1 MTEMNPVERV
11 FLRVE
16 QQDHPVDSMGIFLL
30 DPTEDGPLP
39 FEAAQAALAA
49 RAAREPVLRRMI
61 AQTSFGMGEERWMH
75 SGNVTLSQH
84 LVPVTVPQPA
94 DLRCVLDLA
103 LRLSRAPLDRR
114 RPLWKAWYAEGL
126 ADGRTALLVRAHH
139 ALTPGLGGIAL
150 ARQLFDP
157 TPQPADPGAPVPRV
171 SADPAPTTAH
181 LLRRGI
187 PQIVSTQWH
196 AARQA
201 LQLVRAGL
209 RSDEPDPAGQ
219 SPRSAHRTPVTVF
232 DSAVRTSARSLGVLT
247 LPLADFDEIRSRQTE
262 LSLSDLLQAVVC
274 GGLRSCFKQIGE
286 MPDGQVKVAIPMI
299 LDAGQAGPAGASASR
314 PSTAHSTLS
323 MTVLPTDVADPATR
337 LAIIHARNRRRLA
350 RYDEA
355 RRGTRMATVISEL
368 FHPALVSVATTM
380 LGSSMATLVTRPPFN
395 LAFTAQRAGDAPVY
409 FAGAKVAHMYGR
421 TLVIPPM
428 RVFVHAVVYDGK
440 MELGVT
446 ALREVLPEPEVF
458 LDAVHDE
465 LAALLA
471 LARAGR
477 DG

>member
-1 MTEMNPVERV
+1 MMEMNPVERV

-30 DPTEDGPLP
+30 DPTDDGPLP
-39 FEAAQAALAA
+39 FEAAQAALSA

-75 SGNVTLSQH
+75 SGNVALSQH
-84 LVPVTVPQPA
+84 LVQVGVPQPA
-94 DLRCVLDLA
+94 DLRCLLDLA

-150 ARQLFDP
+150 ARELFDADP
-157 TPQPADPGAPVPRV
+157 RPADPGAPVPRV
-171 SADPAPTTAH
+171 AADPPPTTAH
-181 LLRRGI
+181 LVRRGI
-187 PQIVSTQWH
+187 PQIASVQWH

-209 RSDEPDPAGQ
+209 RPPESDPAGQ

-232 DSAVRTSARSLGVLT
+232 DSAVRTPTKSLGVLS
-247 LPLADFDEIRSRQTE
+247 LALADFDEIRSRRGE
-262 LSLSDLLQAVVC
+262 LSLGDLLQAVLC
-274 GGLRSCFKQIGE
+274 GGLRRYFTRIGQV
-286 MPDGQVKVAIPMI
+286 PDGQVKVAIPMMFAPDG
-299 LDAGQAGPAGASASR
+299 DAAPR
-314 PSTAHSTLS
+314 PSAAHSTLS

-368 FHPALVSVATTM
+368 FHPAIVSVATTV
-380 LGSSMATLVTRPPFN
+380 LGSSMATLLTRPPFN
-395 LAFTAQRAGDAPVY
+395 LAFSAQRAADGPVY
-409 FAGAKVAHMYGR
+409 FAGARVAHMYGR

-440 MELGVT
+440 VELGVT

-458 LDAVHDE
+458 LDAVRDE
-465 LAALLA
+465 LGALLA
-471 LARAGR
+471 VARSGR
-477 DG
+477 DR